1 MSSEV
6 FGKDTIESISR
17 QSRRLKESAAALDMI
32 PHTAYN
38 IQDLYNSSHT
48 ALNSL
53 SNIFDFVVFNMRL
66 TNDIFLVLDKLPN
79 AEEMRKTVETIKH
92 DHEFINWEKR
102 LREDEVKEKEK
113 VNE

>member
-6 FGKDTIESISR
+6 FGKDTIELISR
-17 QSRRLKESAAALDMI
+17 QSRRLKESAVALDMI

-53 SNIFDFVVFNMRL
+53 SNILDFVAFNMRL
-66 TNDIFLVLDKLPN
+66 INDIFLVLDKLPN
-79 AEEMRKTVETIKH
+79 AEEMRKAVETMKY
-92 DHEFINWEKR
+92 DHEFIKWEKR

>member
-17 QSRRLKESAAALDMI
+17 QSRRLKESAALDMI

-53 SNIFDFVVFNMRL
+53 SNIFDFVAFIMRVI
-66 TNDIFLVLDKLPN
+66 NDKFLVLDNLPN
-79 AEEMRKTVETIKH
+79 AEEMRKAV
-92 DHEFINWEKR
+92 
-102 LREDEVKEKEK
+102 EK

>member
-1 MSSEV
+1 
-6 FGKDTIESISR
+6 
-17 QSRRLKESAAALDMI
+17 
-32 PHTAYN
+32 
-38 IQDLYNSSHT
+38 LYNSSHT

>member
-48 ALNSL
+48 FKY
-53 SNIFDFVVFNMRL
+53 IRFCR
-66 TNDIFLVLDKLPN
+66 I
-79 AEEMRKTVETIKH
+79 
-92 DHEFINWEKR
+92 
-102 LREDEVKEKEK
+102 
-113 VNE
+113 

>member
-1 MSSEV
+1 
-6 FGKDTIESISR
+6 
-17 QSRRLKESAAALDMI
+17 
-32 PHTAYN
+32 
-38 IQDLYNSSHT
+38 
-48 ALNSL
+48 
-53 SNIFDFVVFNMRL
+53 MRL

>member
-6 FGKDTIESISR
+6 FGKDTIELISR
-17 QSRRLKESAAALDMI
+17 QSRRLKESAVALDMI

-53 SNIFDFVVFNMRL
+53 SNIFDFVAFNMRL
-66 TNDIFLVLDKLPN
+66 INDIFLVLDKLPN
-79 AEEMRKTVETIKH
+79 AEEMRKVETIKN
-92 DHEFINWEKR
+92 DHEFIKWEKR
-102 LREDEVKEKEK
+102 LREVHEKEK
-113 VNE
+113 VDE